1 MIKGVET
8 EMGKCLC
15 VYVSVYGYVSLSGCV
30 SQCVFLSLS
39 VDHSLFFSVCVSVG
53 LFVCMSLSV

>member
-15 VYVSVYGYVSLSGCV
+15 VYVSVYGERKRG
-30 SQCVFLSLS
+30 VF
-39 VDHSLFFSVCVSVG
+39 VCVCV
-53 LFVCMSLSV
+53 